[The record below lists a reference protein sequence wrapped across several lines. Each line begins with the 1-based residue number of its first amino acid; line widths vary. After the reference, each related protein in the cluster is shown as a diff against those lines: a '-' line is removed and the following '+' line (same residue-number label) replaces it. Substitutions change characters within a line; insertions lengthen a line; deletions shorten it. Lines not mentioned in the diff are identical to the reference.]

1 MRITY
6 LEHCGFIVELNKHTL
21 IFDPNSKL
29 SITNQEVPQY
39 LFLSH
44 QDALARA
51 QILRPCLPR
60 ACMVLVDDAAQGIKE
75 MNPCVCLPMQGEQLV
90 DDIRV
95 TTLSG
100 TKGCAYLLELEG
112 KVLYHGGG
120 LHWWHWEEEQDEA
133 TQAQVRQDYL
143 HAISALAGRTI
154 DVAFLRM
161 DPRQND
167 QFYYGAHALMER
179 CDIHSIIP
187 MGMQGV
193 YSLVEEC
200 KDLEVMAPY
209 RDRIIAL
216 HHPIE
221 QIIL

>member
-44 QDALARA
+44 RDALARA

-60 ACMVLVDDAAQGIKE
+60 ACMVLVDDAVQGIKE

-95 TTLSG
+95 TTLPG
-100 TKGCAYLLELEG
+100 TKGCAYLLEVEG

-120 LHWWHWEEEQDEA
+120 
-133 TQAQVRQDYL
+133 
-143 HAISALAGRTI
+143 LAGRTI

-187 MGMQGV
+187 MGMHGV

-209 RDRIIAL
+209 RDRIIVL